1 MTSILKALLIALTF
15 VAGTVAGGSS
25 VLAGAGSPALQNPNF
40 PDLSVG
46 GVGSE
51 IPRKHRLGR

>member
-1 MTSILKALLIALTF
+1 MTSILKALFVALTL
-15 VAGTVAGGSS
+15 VAGTIAATGSA
-25 VLAGAGSPALQNPNF
+25 VAGAGSPYPDNFENPT
-40 PDLSVG
+40 PSV

>member
-1 MTSILKALLIALTF
+1 MTSILKTLFVALTL
-15 VAGTVAGGSS
+15 VAGTVAGASS
-25 VLAGAGSPALQNPNF
+25 VLAGAGSPAFQNPNF

-51 IPRKHRLGR
+51 IPRKHGLGR